1 MFTEKDSIISPV
13 ITFASTLVV
22 LFSVMCPGELI
33 ILKET
38 KAILFPVSQDA
49 NLFWLVILLWGRTA
63 AALGIKARSNTARP
77 PCLCMCTSGFK
88 LTKKK
93 TSPKTFKCCLGGV
106 SVNQSTNDLAKLQ
119 ATFWAA
125 DIFGRGTFVGCLTS
139 YSRPMLVITHS
150 LHDLGVGP
158 NLDLRETIL
167 FIVEIIY
174 G

>member
-88 LTKKK
+88 LTKKNPQK
-93 TSPKTFKCCLGGV
+93 HSNVVLVELVLIKAQMIWLNFKPPSELQTFLEGEHLLG
-106 SVNQSTNDLAKLQ
+106 AWQ
-119 ATFWAA
+119 ATA
-125 DIFGRGTFVGCLTS
+125 DQC
-139 YSRPMLVITHS
+139 
-150 LHDLGVGP
+150 
-158 NLDLRETIL
+158 
-167 FIVEIIY
+167 
-174 G
+174 